1 MNHGTPT
8 PTPAQPCALRITA
21 CADVDALRN
30 VSPEMRAAVLANSN
44 VKIFL
49 KLDGAAG

>member
-8 PTPAQPCALRITA
+8 LAQPCAPRITA
-21 CADVDALRN
+21 CAAVDALRN
-30 VSPEMRAAVLANSN
+30 ASPEMKAAVLANSN